1 MNFVYLTHIT
11 CQKLNYL
18 FLHHCI
24 GNACLLYICLDI
36 INGESRIHV
45 KQFQSSTPRYNTLVA
60 TLKIN
65 ITHGVNAVECLSG
78 PSLANFSI
86 LSETIPLKQRC
97 QWVYNGII
105 DGGGIESC

>member
-1 MNFVYLTHIT
+1 MFILLILPARNSIICFCIIALAMVVYCT
-11 CQKLNYL
+11 
-18 FLHHCI
+18 F
-24 GNACLLYICLDI
+24 CLDI
-36 INGESRIHV
+36 INDESRIHV

-86 LSETIPLKQRC
+86 LSETIPLKQSC

-105 DGGGIESC
+105 DGRG